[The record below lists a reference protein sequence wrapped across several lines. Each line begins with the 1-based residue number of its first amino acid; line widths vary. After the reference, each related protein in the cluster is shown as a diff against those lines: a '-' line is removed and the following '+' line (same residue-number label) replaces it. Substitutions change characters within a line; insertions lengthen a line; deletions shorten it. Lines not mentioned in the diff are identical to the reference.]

1 MATNS
6 QRIAR
11 QAKRKIS
18 ANVSQEYLNSL
29 EARDF
34 LAECSDNIY
43 DDALSGEEAALL
55 SEYKAC
61 DCDLEKWQKMKKRTK
76 NGY

>member
-1 MATNS
+1 MATN
-6 QRIAR
+6 RRRTAR
-11 QAKRKIS
+11 QAKGKIS
-18 ANVSQEYLNSL
+18 ANITQEYLNSL

-43 DDALSGEEAALL
+43 DDALSDEETALL

-61 DCDLEKWQKMKKRTK
+61 DCDLEKWQKMKRA
-76 NGY
+76 